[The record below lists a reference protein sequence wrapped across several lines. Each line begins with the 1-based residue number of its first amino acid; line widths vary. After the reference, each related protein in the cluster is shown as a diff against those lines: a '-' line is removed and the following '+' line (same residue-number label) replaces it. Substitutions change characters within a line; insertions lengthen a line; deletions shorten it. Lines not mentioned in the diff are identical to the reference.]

1 MKKFYNLAA
10 RFFREKIQPFII
22 ISFFP
27 EFYTSLLV
35 TLSLAMIGWVF
46 GLVAV
51 IILIVYACLPNKVT
65 GILSIIFC
73 LISGKI
79 VR

>member
-1 MKKFYNLAA
+1 M
-10 RFFREKIQPFII
+10 
-22 ISFFP
+22 
-27 EFYTSLLV
+27 V
-35 TLSLAMIGWVF
+35 GWVF

-73 LISGKI
+73 LISGKFT
-79 VR
+79 VKQSSLDKPNSDKSKYT